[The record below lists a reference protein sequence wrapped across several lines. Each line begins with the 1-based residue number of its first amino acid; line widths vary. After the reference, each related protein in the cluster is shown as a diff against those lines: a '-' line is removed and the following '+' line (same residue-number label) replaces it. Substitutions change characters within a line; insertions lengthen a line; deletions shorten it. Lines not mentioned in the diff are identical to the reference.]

1 MSITINASNHTKC
14 VLLSNQKRDIR
25 LTLINLHPR
34 EYSQEFHYYPF
45 SVKLDRCFGSCNTL
59 IDLSNKVCIP
69 NKTEDL
75 NLYYFN
81 KITGINGLETLT
93 KHLSCVKTLTKHLSC
108 ECKCRFNEKKNVIQM
123 NGRITINVD
132 VSVKKV
138 MYVEKIMF
146 ELLENVFAKTEN
158 I

>member
-1 MSITINASNHTKC
+1 
-14 VLLSNQKRDIR
+14 
-25 LTLINLHPR
+25 
-34 EYSQEFHYYPF
+34 
-45 SVKLDRCFGSCNTL
+45 
-59 IDLSNKVCIP
+59 
-69 NKTEDL
+69 
-75 NLYYFN
+75 
-81 KITGINGLETLT
+81 
-93 KHLSCVKTLTKHLSC
+93 
-108 ECKCRFNEKKNVIQM
+108 M